1 MQDVIAEALFIK
13 FQQTMTVIILIAPHV
28 SKLRRLL
35 WISLLQPLG
44 EIFVNARVVFFQ
56 RNGQREYLLFRKTGE
71 VSHGFDQSAENAV
84 HTARTL
90 VRLAVEKVCVGRK
103 LVESTGDAPAGM
115 PKPSK
120 LFSVTSTLA
129 WLALPASLA
138 FLAPPESAL
147 AASRELRLGYFPNL
161 THAQALYARATG
173 AFDKIG
179 VHITWTA
186 FNGGPT
192 AIESMFT
199 DAVDATFIGPSP
211 TINGFVKSKGE
222 KFVVVAGSASG
233 GAGLVLRKDSGIS
246 TEKDFNG
253 KVIATPQ
260 LGNTQDVAARVWF
273 AAKGYRLKERGGTVA
288 LVPLSNADQ
297 LTMFKKRQID
307 GAWTVEPWMARLE
320 IEGGGR
326 VFLEEKDLWP
336 DQKYVTTQL
345 IVNKGYLADNSE
357 VVRNLLAALV
367 DVTQQINSNKTA
379 AIPILNEQIKKET
392 GKALKEEV
400 IQKAINRVEFTWD
413 PIASSLKK
421 SAQQTHSI
429 GFLRTE
435 PSLQGL
441 YSLKLLND
449 VLREKNLPPVEE
461 LKP

>member
-1 MQDVIAEALFIK
+1 M
-13 FQQTMTVIILIAPHV
+13 
-28 SKLRRLL
+28 
-35 WISLLQPLG
+35 
-44 EIFVNARVVFFQ
+44 
-56 RNGQREYLLFRKTGE
+56 
-71 VSHGFDQSAENAV
+71 
-84 HTARTL
+84 
-90 VRLAVEKVCVGRK
+90 
-103 LVESTGDAPAGM
+103 
-115 PKPSK
+115 
-120 LFSVTSTLA
+120 VT
-129 WLALPASLA
+129 WLALPVTLA
-138 FLAPPESAL
+138 FLTPPGSAL

-161 THAQALYARATG
+161 THAQALYARATA

-199 DAVDATFIGPSP
+199 DAVDATFIGPGP

-222 KFVVVAGSASG
+222 KFVVVAGTASG
-233 GAGLVLRKDSGIS
+233 GTGLVLRKDSGIS

-260 LGNTQDVAARVWF
+260 LGNTQDIAARVWF
-273 AAKGYRLKERGGTVA
+273 ASRGYRLKERGGTVA

-320 IEGGGR
+320 IEGGGN

-345 IVNKGYLADNSE
+345 IVNKSYLADNPAI
-357 VVRNLLAALV
+357 VRNLLAALV
-367 DVTQQINSNKTA
+367 DVTQQINSNKNA
-379 AIPILNEQIKKET
+379 AITILNEQIKKET

-400 IQKAINRVEFTWD
+400 VQKAIGRVEFTWD
-413 PIASSLKK
+413 PICSSLKK
-421 SAQQTHSI
+421 SAQQAHSI

-435 PSLQGL
+435 PALEGL

-449 VLREKNLPPVEE
+449 VLREKNLPLVEE
-461 LKP
+461 HKP